1 MGHKVSVVGGVKSD
15 NFYQQGN
22 AINEIWLG
30 DVELISR
37 LPFGDS
43 DLEQAGWP
51 AGSWP
56 KIPWHQFIIPLKRD
70 LHPIPY
76 STMSR
81 NSSRDCYVALLAE
94 YEMPLHCRETLWN
107 KNLISFLGAHL
118 TVLGFVMAFIAAK
131 KLSEASKELS
141 RWWKVRV
148 QVIPREHLP
157 RIVKRFVSVYA
168 GLSGMLTIIGL
179 VSIFMGIP
187 MMRYGLR
194 GMSANI
200 LITMAAFSLLMIVS
214 MWLILN
220 LISLLI
226 NLRRILA
233 ALHRPRI
240 LEDSDEKPGP
250 ALNIISADKF
260 DDRDSARHHCPE
272 CEKRSLFG

>member
-30 DVELISR
+30 DVEIISR

-70 LHPIPY
+70 LHQIPY

-81 NSSRDCYVALLAE
+81 NSSLDCYVALLAE
-94 YEMPLHCRETLWN
+94 YEMPLHCRDILWN
-107 KNLISFLGAHL
+107 KNLILFLGAYL

-141 RWWKVRV
+141 GWWKVRV

-157 RIVKRFVSVYA
+157 RCVKRFVSVYA

-187 MMRYGLR
+187 MMRYGLH
-194 GMSANI
+194 GMSANV
-200 LITMAAFSLLMIVS
+200 LITMTAFSLLMIVS
-214 MWLILN
+214 LWLIVN
-220 LISLLI
+220 SISLLM

-233 ALHRPRI
+233 ALRRPRI

-250 ALNIISADKF
+250 TLNFISADEF
-260 DDRDSARHHCPE
+260 ED
-272 CEKRSLFG
+272 